1 MNEQTGKALVGIG
14 LLITVAGIIIWVFHA
29 KLNWI
34 GRLPGDIR
42 YESENFNLYVPVT
55 SMLLFSLLAS
65 LVFWILRRFF

>member
-1 MNEQTGKALVGIG
+1 MNEQTGKTLVGIG
-14 LLITVAGIIIWVFHA
+14 LLIAVAGIIIWVFHD

-55 SMLLFSLLAS
+55 SMLLFSAMAS